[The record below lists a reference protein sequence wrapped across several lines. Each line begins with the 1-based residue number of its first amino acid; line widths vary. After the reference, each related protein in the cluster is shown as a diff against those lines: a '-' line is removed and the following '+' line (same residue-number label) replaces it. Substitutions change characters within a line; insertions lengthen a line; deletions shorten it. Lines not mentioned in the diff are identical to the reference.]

1 MIEVG
6 VLTMHRVLNYGS
18 ALQAYAT
25 QCVIE
30 RMGYNCEIIDYKY
43 PNKFQFERGEP
54 YSPLSLKSRIAKAFW
69 LNKRWRKFNR
79 FELFYKRYL
88 HLSHFYEDQNSIRE
102 NPPAYDIYLT
112 GSDQV
117 WNPRFTKGDT
127 IFLLDFVKGKKKIS
141 YASSFACNELE
152 KPYSDKFKSMLQE
165 YSYISVREDGGR
177 KLIKDL
183 LNIDVPVVLDP
194 TLLLSADDWSRLLG
208 QEHSHKYKNR
218 KYILVYMLD
227 YAFDPTSII
236 YNVIQKLQDDTSYKI
251 VSIGNLDKKLANCKI
266 IEEASPI
273 EFIRLFKN
281 AECVVTSSFHGTA
294 FAVNFGKP
302 LFSIANID
310 TNKDDRQAS
319 LLELLELSNCI
330 VTQDTDINNIKLENN
345 KTIKA
350 EQKLESQRKK
360 SLAYL
365 KNALQ
370 QYE

>member
-1 MIEVG
+1 MKKVG

-18 ALQAYAT
+18 ALQTYAT

-79 FELFYKRYL
+79 FESFYKRYL
-88 HLSHFYEDQNSIRE
+88 HLSRFYEDQNSIRE

-127 IFLLDFVKGKKKIS
+127 IFLLDFVIGGKKIS
-141 YASSFACNELE
+141 YASSFACSKLE
-152 KPYSDKFKSMLQE
+152 KQFVDKYKPLLQGYSN
-165 YSYISVREDGGR
+165 ISVREDGG
-177 KLIKDL
+177 KKVIKDL
-183 LNIDVPVVLDP
+183 LDIDVPVVLDP

-208 QEHSHKYKNR
+208 QEHSHKYKKR

-236 YNVIQKLQDDTSYKI
+236 YNVIQKLQNDTSFEI
-251 VSIGNLDKKLANCKI
+251 ISIGNLDKKLANCKTI
-266 IEEASPI
+266 DEASPL
-273 EFIRLFKN
+273 EFVQLFKY
-281 AECVVTSSFHGTA
+281 AACVVTSSFHGTA
-294 FAVNFGKP
+294 FAVNFGNP
-302 LFSIANID
+302 LFSIANVN
-310 TNKDDRQAS
+310 TNKDDRQVS
-319 LLELLELSNCI
+319 LLKLLGLSNCI
-330 VTQDTDINNIKLENN
+330 ITQDTDINNIELVKN
-345 KTIKA
+345 KTVEA
-350 EQKLESQRKK
+350 AQKLAFQRSK
-360 SLAYL
+360 SLDYL
-365 KNALQ
+365 ENALQ
-370 QYE
+370 